1 MSTVHGA
8 ASGRTALQE
17 LGSVWRYRALVGN
30 FAEREL
36 KSKYKRSVLGWTWSL
51 INPAATLLIY
61 TIVFSTIFRAQ
72 PPVAGNGTLTSY
84 TVYLFIALVVW
95 NFFAGVVNSSQAALI
110 GAGPLLKKIYFP
122 PFAPVLGN
130 GISVLVQ
137 TLIEIGVLLV
147 LLVVLQNFG
156 WTVLLLV
163 PLVVLLAVFALG
175 IGLVFSLLNVYYRDV
190 GYLVALGLQLAF
202 YATPVLY
209 PPDLIP
215 EETASGIP
223 AKLLLQLNPMYHYV
237 EAARSLLWHLEVPSL
252 QQWLLLLVMS
262 TASFAIG
269 WAVFHSRSRDVSEEL

>member
-8 ASGRTALQE
+8 ASGRSALQE
-17 LGSVWRYRALVGN
+17 LGAVWRYRSLVGN

-61 TIVFSTIFRAQ
+61 TIVFSTIFRAE
-72 PPVAGNGTLTSY
+72 PPVAGNGTLVSY

-137 TLIEIGVLLV
+137 TLIEVGV
-147 LLVVLQNFG
+147 LLVVLVVLQNIG
-156 WTVLLLV
+156 WPVLLLA

-175 IGLVFSLLNVYYRDV
+175 IGLVFSLLNVYYRDI
-190 GYLVALGLQLAF
+190 GYLVSLGLQLAF

-209 PPDLIP
+209 PPSLIP
-215 EETASGIP
+215 EETGSGIP
-223 AKLLLQLNPMYHYV
+223 ARLLLQLNPMYHYV
-237 EAARSLLWHLEVPSL
+237 EAARSLLWHLQVPSAGE
-252 QQWLLLLVMS
+252 WLLLSAM
-262 TASFAIG
+262 AAGSFAVG

>member
-17 LGSVWRYRALVGN
+17 LLAVWRYRALVGN

-61 TIVFSTIFRAQ
+61 TIVFSTIFRAV
-72 PPVAGNGTLTSY
+72 PPVAGNGTLVSY

-147 LLVVLQNFG
+147 VLVVLSNIG

-163 PLVVLLAVFALG
+163 PLVVLLAVFSLG

-215 EETASGIP
+215 EETSSGIP
-223 AKLLLQLNPMYHYV
+223 AKLLLQFNPMYHYV
-237 EAARSLLWHLEVPSL
+237 EAARSLLWHLQVPTVGE
-252 QQWLLLLVMS
+252 WLLLLVMS
-262 TASFAIG
+262 LVSFVIG
-269 WAVFHSRSRDVSEEL
+269 WVVFHSRSRDVSEEL